1 MLGRSGLDLS
11 GLGGKGEPEE
21 SHQES
26 RQTDK
31 QYVDLSTYVRKAV
44 RTERLTYGKP
54 YVRKDLLFG
63 PAKIWSMCI
72 TK

>member
-26 RQTDK
+26 VTNRQTVCGFK
-31 QYVDLSTYVRKAV
+31 YVCTEGRTYGKTYVRKAV
-44 RTERLTYGKP
+44 RRERPTLWSCKNFE
-54 YVRKDLLFG
+54 YVYY
-63 PAKIWSMCI
+63 
-72 TK
+72 